1 VQTLSLTGAIAV
13 KWSKA
18 GRQIILGKIVRL
30 PSGELIFGTP
40 YRRRRF
46 STPSLPEP
54 VLQFLLDQKVQ
65 HWIVRLDGLGTAY
78 ELSLESVREVGVFR
92 DGEWHVPFQLFQRTD
107 WIEWPYATQT
117 IEVH

>member
-1 VQTLSLTGAIAV
+1 MRTFSLAGAIAV
-13 KWSKA
+13 KWSKS
-18 GRQIILGKIVRL
+18 GRRITLGKIVRL

-54 VLQFLLDQKVQ
+54 VLQFLLARNVQ
-65 HWIVRLDGLGTAY
+65 RWIVRLDGLGTAY

-92 DGEWHVPFQLFQRTD
+92 DGEWHVPFRHFRRTD